1 MNRQEEEEQ
10 DRDESATTTATA
22 TAALVTG
29 TSTVTALGSL
39 SLSSQTQ
46 REFISSGTRPPPQ
59 SRQTSTS
66 SLTSELTSDPS
77 LNINLLNMNI
87 NTINIHKNHMNYNN
101 NNMNNMNNTNNSNT
115 NTATNIHHHGN
126 NNNNGNNM
134 MTETVIY
141 DCARITDWRRVQSL
155 ATSQP
160 HHASYTCT
168 DGLTALH
175 HACTRRCPHPSVF
188 SSLIQAHPE
197 ALIKKDL
204 TKGWTPLHH
213 ACRFK
218 CNKDGISL
226 LLNSVPEYGRY
237 AARVRDKERGRTP
250 LYYAIRYD
258 APEGVVELLLA
269 NMNCED
275 ILDCDRDGMSV
286 LGLVWDRWVMSFEGK
301 RNMGY
306 YVKIV
311 EQWKSLYLEACGD
324 GNGGTFDEEQKEIA
338 WNTICEDAVKLRDGL
353 KGKLKANWDK
363 VDMILRG
370 AFKFDSVTSS
380 DGDFD
385 GDSTGAVA
393 DADGDGSTHVDTNS
407 NVNAQRRKW
416 RIFHAAVAIK
426 CHPSLFMMAAVLHP
440 EQIRELDCGDLFAD
454 DEHEQHAGTKT
465 NTSTTTTNNARTT
478 TLSSPARRPQNT
490 LEQFSHPT
498 TTIQSALHLAAKSPT
513 TGSESKVILKHLLL
527 FYPEA
532 TKLKNPK
539 DGSLPLHHLC
549 ENESKQ
555 HWVHDGIRSVYE
567 AYKDAAVD
575 QDLDGR
581 TPLHRAAT
589 LHESSLFFVPP
600 PSTFI
605 GNGNTNGNGSPIRS
619 SSSSSSSSRNV
630 MMAEDSTG
638 AIVPNTPVRSSS
650 ATASG
655 TGTRSSSSTER
666 NSNDTRIASVEDPVG
681 SIIQN
686 ILTAHPEVAAIP
698 DVTGKLLMHS
708 IAECAENWDCNVQ
721 AVYDAYPEAL
731 SRREIVSRS
740 LPLHL
745 VASNLDAK
753 PRLVQKIVE
762 YHPRAA
768 SLSNGDGRLPLH
780 LACESGKTWYGGTE
794 DIYNAFTRAIQLAEE
809 KGRRWM
815 PLHFAASSPYS
826 SLEFIDK
833 IIGLAPGV
841 AHVSDRM
848 GCTPFYLAVES
859 GKDWEEGGLEILF
872 QANPDAIDF
881 PDSQGKIPLVAALLA
896 FCSDDGIAIST
907 NTGGSTSASPD
918 VDHANATLRQESL
931 QSVDEYTTIT
941 HTSISVAEGR
951 QCDPFES
958 DLAQINVLYHLLKA
972 APHVLTPR
980 GY

>member
-1 MNRQEEEEQ
+1 M
-10 DRDESATTTATA
+10 
-22 TAALVTG
+22 
-29 TSTVTALGSL
+29 
-39 SLSSQTQ
+39 
-46 REFISSGTRPPPQ
+46 
-59 SRQTSTS
+59 
-66 SLTSELTSDPS
+66 
-77 LNINLLNMNI
+77 
-87 NTINIHKNHMNYNN
+87 
-101 NNMNNMNNTNNSNT
+101 
-115 NTATNIHHHGN
+115 
-126 NNNNGNNM
+126 
-134 MTETVIY
+134 
-141 DCARITDWRRVQSL
+141 
-155 ATSQP
+155 
-160 HHASYTCT
+160 
-168 DGLTALH
+168 
-175 HACTRRCPHPSVF
+175 
-188 SSLIQAHPE
+188 
-197 ALIKKDL
+197 
-204 TKGWTPLHH
+204 
-213 ACRFK
+213 
-218 CNKDGISL
+218 

-237 AARVRDKERGRTP
+237 AAKVRDKERGRTP

-269 NMNCED
+269 NMNCMD

-286 LGLVWDRWVMSFEGK
+286 LGLVWDRWVVSFEGK

-306 YVKIV
+306 YVKII
-311 EQWKSLYLEACGD
+311 EQWKTLYLECGE
-324 GNGGTFDEEQKEIA
+324 DEDDDEGVRRKEVV
-338 WNTICEDAVKLRDGL
+338 WKTICDDAVKLREGL
-353 KGKLKANWDK
+353 KGKLKGNWDK
-363 VDMILRG
+363 VNMILRG
-370 AFKFDSVTSS
+370 AFKFDYSSGGSS
-380 DGDFD
+380 DGGED

-393 DADGDGSTHVDTNS
+393 DADAEG
-407 NVNAQRRKW
+407 NASRRKW
-416 RIFHAAVAIK
+416 RIFHATVAIK

-440 EQIRELDCGDLFAD
+440 EQIRELDFGDLFNDNEHGHTDTSTSAD
-454 DEHEQHAGTKT
+454 TYRNRAQSL
-465 NTSTTTTNNARTT
+465 STTTNTT
-478 TLSSPARRPQNT
+478 TARPSSPPIRPCNT
-490 LEQFSHPT
+490 FEQSSHPKS
-498 TTIQSALHLAAKSPT
+498 TIQSALHLAAKSPT

-532 TKLKNPK
+532 AKLKNPK

-555 HWVHDGIRSVYE
+555 HWVHDGIRSIYE
-567 AYKDAAVD
+567 AYQDAAVD

-600 PSTFI
+600 PSTFV
-605 GNGNTNGNGSPIRS
+605 GFGSPIRS
-619 SSSSSSSSRNV
+619 RTV
-630 MMAEDSTG
+630 TMMEESTG
-638 AIVPNTPVRSSS
+638 SIVPNTPVRSST

-655 TGTRSSSSTER
+655 TTTRSSSSAER
-666 NSNDTRIASVEDPVG
+666 NSNDTRIASVDDPVG

-731 SRREIVSRS
+731 SRREIISSS

-753 PRLVQKIVE
+753 PCLVQNIVE

-794 DIYNAFTRAIQLAEE
+794 DIYNAFPRAIQLTEE
-809 KGRRWM
+809 NGRRWM
-815 PLHFAASSPYS
+815 PLHFVASSPYS

-833 IIGLAPGV
+833 IIVLAPGV

-859 GKDWEEGGLEILF
+859 GKDWEEGGLEALF
-872 QANPDAIDF
+872 QANPDAIDL

-896 FCSDDGIAIST
+896 FCSDDGIAMSLKT
-907 NTGGSTSASPD
+907 KTGASPD
-918 VDHANATLRQESL
+918 TDRANATLTQESL
-931 QSVDEYTTIT
+931 ESVDEYTTIT
-941 HTSISVAEGR
+941 HTSSSVAEAR
-951 QCDPFES
+951 ECEPFES

-972 APHVLTPR
+972 APHVLTPVR
-980 GY
+980 Y

>member
-1 MNRQEEEEQ
+1 M
-10 DRDESATTTATA
+10 
-22 TAALVTG
+22 
-29 TSTVTALGSL
+29 
-39 SLSSQTQ
+39 
-46 REFISSGTRPPPQ
+46 
-59 SRQTSTS
+59 
-66 SLTSELTSDPS
+66 
-77 LNINLLNMNI
+77 
-87 NTINIHKNHMNYNN
+87 
-101 NNMNNMNNTNNSNT
+101 
-115 NTATNIHHHGN
+115 
-126 NNNNGNNM
+126 
-134 MTETVIY
+134 
-141 DCARITDWRRVQSL
+141 
-155 ATSQP
+155 
-160 HHASYTCT
+160 
-168 DGLTALH
+168 
-175 HACTRRCPHPSVF
+175 
-188 SSLIQAHPE
+188 
-197 ALIKKDL
+197 
-204 TKGWTPLHH
+204 
-213 ACRFK
+213 
-218 CNKDGISL
+218 
-226 LLNSVPEYGRY
+226 LNSVPEYGRY
-237 AARVRDKERGRTP
+237 AAKVRDKERGRTP

-269 NMNCED
+269 NMNCMD

-311 EQWKSLYLEACGD
+311 EQWKTLYLECGE
-324 GNGGTFDEEQKEIA
+324 DEEKKEVV
-338 WNTICEDAVKLRDGL
+338 WKTICDDAVKLREGL

-363 VDMILRG
+363 VNMILRG
-370 AFKFDSVTSS
+370 AFKFDYSS
-380 DGDFD
+380 GGSDAGHNGDGDNDND
-385 GDSTGAVA
+385 GDSTAAVA
-393 DADGDGSTHVDTNS
+393 DADGSTEERRDPGGNA
-407 NVNAQRRKW
+407 NGNAQRRKW
-416 RIFHAAVAIK
+416 RIFHATVAIK
-426 CHPSLFMMAAVLHP
+426 CQSSLFMMAAVLHP
-440 EQIRELDCGDLFAD
+440 EQIRELDCGDLFND
-454 DEHEQHAGTKT
+454 DEHEYADTSTSASADTSPNRNHTQ
-465 NTSTTTTNNARTT
+465 STTTYITTRTQ
-478 TLSSPARRPQNT
+478 SPPTRPHST
-490 LEQFSHPT
+490 LEQSSHPT
-498 TTIQSALHLAAKSPT
+498 FTIQSALHIAAKSPT

-532 TKLKNPK
+532 AKLKNPK

-555 HWVHDGIRSVYE
+555 HWVHDGIRSIYE

-600 PSTFI
+600 PSTFV
-605 GNGNTNGNGSPIRS
+605 GFGSPIRS
-619 SSSSSSSSRNV
+619 RTV
-630 MMAEDSTG
+630 TMAEESTG

-731 SRREIVSRS
+731 SRREIISRS

-745 VASNLDAK
+745 VASNFDAK

-794 DIYNAFTRAIQLAEE
+794 DIYNAFPRAIQLAEE
-809 KGRRWM
+809 NGRRWM

-841 AHVSDRM
+841 AHVSDRI

-859 GKDWEEGGLEILF
+859 GKDWEEGGLEVLF
-872 QANPDAIDF
+872 QANPDAIDL

-896 FCSDDGIAIST
+896 FCSHDGIAIST
-907 NTGGSTSASPD
+907 NANTGAIAIASAA
-918 VDHANATLRQESL
+918 HTNATLRQESL

-941 HTSISVAEGR
+941 HASISVAEAR
-951 QCDPFES
+951 ECEPFES

-972 APHVLTPR
+972 APHVLTPV